1 MAAIGKDFWS
11 RRWSS
16 YLLAIISVI
25 ASTALLIPVR
35 GRINSTTVGFAFLLV
50 VLFTAIFRG
59 SKPALLASA
68 LGMLSYNFFFLPPF
82 HTFTIA
88 DPQNWVAL
96 TAFFVTA
103 LAVGQLSAR
112 AKERALEAEAG
123 RRRINHLYEELQQAF
138 DRASEAEALK
148 RSELLKSAL
157 LDAVTHDIR
166 TPLTSIKA
174 SATLLLEDREATE
187 PMEKLTGDE
196 QEAMLRVITHGADR
210 LDRFIEGIV
219 DLARIEAGE
228 IRLHRNWGAVEEIID
243 AALAQAE
250 PLTRQHRLRISIQEE
265 LPVVRVDARAV
276 TEVIYILIDN
286 ASKYA
291 PTDTLITI
299 AARRLTEDVVEI
311 AIEDEGPGVPSHL
324 REKVFERFYRGGH
337 DEMTVQ
343 RAGGVGMGLAIA
355 RGIVAAHNGKIWIE
369 SRSSDRGTRVA
380 FTVPVGDDESVD
392 NYSTAETK
400 LSVTSPVER
409 SDLTIDGN
417 T

>member
-1 MAAIGKDFWS
+1 MIRKDFWS

-25 ASTALLIPVR
+25 ASTALLIPLRARV
-35 GRINSTTVGFAFLLV
+35 NSTTVGFAFLLV
-50 VLFTAIFRG
+50 VLFTAIFHG

-82 HTFTIA
+82 HTFAIA

-103 LAVGQLSAR
+103 LVVGQLSAR
-112 AKERALEAEAG
+112 AKERAIEAEAG
-123 RRRINHLYEELQQAF
+123 RRHINRLYEELQDAF

-174 SATLLLEDREATE
+174 SATLLLEDREAPEQT
-187 PMEKLTGDE
+187 EKLSSDE

-219 DLARIEAGE
+219 DLARIEAGD
-228 IRLHRNWGAVEEIID
+228 ITLHRNWGSVEEIID

-250 PLTRQHRLRISIQEE
+250 PLTREHRIKISIQEE
-265 LPVVRVDARAV
+265 LPVIRVDARAV
-276 TEVIYILIDN
+276 TEVIYVLIDN

-291 PTDTLITI
+291 PANTLITLE
-299 AARRLTEDVVEI
+299 ARRLAEDVVEI
-311 AIEDEGPGVPSHL
+311 AVEDEGPGVPSHL
-324 REKVFERFYRGGH
+324 REKVFERFYRGGQ
-337 DEMTVQ
+337 DGTTSL
-343 RAGGVGMGLAIA
+343 RAGGIGMGLAIA
-355 RGIVAAHNGKIWIE
+355 KGIVTAHSGKIWIA
-369 SRSSDRGTRVA
+369 SGSSNRGTCVA
-380 FTVPVGDDESVD
+380 FTVPVGDDERV
-392 NYSTAETK
+392 N
-400 LSVTSPVER
+400 
-409 SDLTIDGN
+409 INGN
-417 T
+417 A